1 MLLIT
6 TLSHKHT
13 FFKYLILVH
22 FVHGW
27 RPFSQNKQKNN
38 TNQNLQIHHID
49 AREQVRQRWL
59 TKMKKKPTSPR
70 SCTFSLMKEFAIFFA
85 IAQLQSSHLHWSRN
99 GAVLVLANLVRLRTS
114 ESYFSTRSSEFLM
127 VYLVHL
133 IYSMVCT
140 KKRWS
145 IIWKTRVTRM
155 N

>member
-1 MLLIT
+1 MLLKTI
-6 TLSHKHT
+6 SHKHT
-13 FFKYLILVH
+13 FFKYLVFVH
-22 FVHGW
+22 FVHGR

-38 TNQNLQIHHID
+38 TKQNLQIHID

-85 IAQLQSSHLHWSRN
+85 IAQLQSSHLHWSRD
-99 GAVLVLANLVRLRTS
+99 GAVLVLANLVRLQTS
-114 ESYFSTRSSEFLM
+114 ESCFSTRPSEFLM

-133 IYSMVCT
+133 IYSMVCS
-140 KKRWS
+140 KNCWS
-145 IIWKTRVTRM
+145 IIWKIRVTRM